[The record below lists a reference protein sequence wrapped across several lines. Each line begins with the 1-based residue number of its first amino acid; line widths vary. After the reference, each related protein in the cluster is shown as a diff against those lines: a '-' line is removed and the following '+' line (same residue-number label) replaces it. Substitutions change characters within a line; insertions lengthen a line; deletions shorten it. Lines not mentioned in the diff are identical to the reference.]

1 MAELKIVITGTPGV
15 GKTTALSTVSDQP
28 PVTTEEATSD
38 ELAKIKNTTTVAF
51 DFGEVLLDDGTQL
64 RIYGTPG
71 QVRFKHMWDITAQGA
86 LGFIILIDITRD
98 NPVED
103 LALYI
108 ESFEQFIRNT
118 SAVIGITRI
127 NDADL
132 EASPNCLEPFYNYL
146 EKKDLCLPIMV
157 VDPRSKD
164 DMVDLLM
171 ALIAMLEYA

>member
-15 GKTTALSTVSDQP
+15 GKTTALSTVSDRP

-38 ELAKIKNTTTVAF
+38 GLAKIKDTTTVAF

-71 QVRFKHMWDITAQGA
+71 QIRFRHMWDIVAQGA

-98 NPVED
+98 DPLED
-103 LALYI
+103 LAIYI
-108 ESFEQFIRNT
+108 ENFEQSIRAT
-118 SAVIGITRI
+118 SAVIGVTRTT
-127 NDADL
+127 NAD
-132 EASPNCLEPFYNYL
+132 LEPFYNYL
-146 EKKDLCLPIMV
+146 ERKNLLLPIMF
-157 VDPRSKD
+157 VDPRDKD

-171 ALIAMLEYA
+171 ALIAMLEYAE